1 MNHLAPLT
9 NTLHFDT
16 ELCTIINTRR
26 LVVHAHLA
34 RWQEQAESLCIND
47 TTAASDWV
55 IALEKAVCRVSAE
68 DFAVRSRGR
77 ERWLN
82 VFLLP
87 LAEALNVREVAE
99 STTLRQLYR
108 TGAFDHDNPT
118 EGIRQRPPDDV
129 LAAVRDLLVTVPF
142 HKRRIAALCEQGLCR
157 DKDAAIQVVDAWRR
171 CEQRAAGLARG
182 VVLTYLTYGDL
193 GLLTNSTYPFT
204 DELLY
209 LESQRSLIAEITDP
223 ALVAQVQVDLVAL
236 MRAWQ
241 ATFPKLWSIRL
252 LREPRDSE
260 YRRHLCRAV
269 GTRRQ
274 ANIAHVL
281 ETQFGYTPPEALDI
295 VSQTLIGGLR
305 ALAAF
310 RARRSGIERT
320 ADDFERHQ
328 LQRVL
333 RHQYAMLLDD
343 DLRYIETLLL
353 NLHAAVRVSGA
364 PLPLRA
370 LLVERPSSRRRVQV
384 SRRFRFGLA
393 AIIKRRQ
400 QRRTGRK
407 RTLQQRVNGQSPRRA
422 PPQPK
427 TAPQLIRTFA
437 ELSHPDERDA
447 EYRIRNFITYGAI
460 GLLPRGDWERCLDP
474 RLYSWLRL
482 IKYGRLDGRVP
493 WQQVMAQLDTYRQSL
508 GLATPVSSILARAV
522 FNAIQRPSFWH
533 GGQGEATIRLRQR
546 GTLTLGKAPRL
557 HETWVVGSVPL
568 TVPLADALGQPTGN
582 TSHLVVVIEAAGN
595 LPLAVWPCAEPAT
608 IRDVCL
614 ALYQAIWHPGATNWP
629 VKGIP
634 EQIVVSTDLMQGD
647 RMDLDRAIAYLLSEV
662 KTQAQSTLAT
672 GQLNS
677 VFKPIA
683 KSANQ
688 IMTQLSLNER
698 IVSRVMREVEAWITD
713 EFYADHSSAPVWPE
727 IAQHGVVMPGHDT
740 PAAGWLL
747 PVLGE
752 ATVSTDGITY
762 EGRSYRTPLDATLLV
777 GGVHIRH
784 FPTLIAGGEGR
795 WIVNGVFV
803 QARDNGAGP
812 VLRYANE
819 R

>member
-1 MNHLAPLT
+1 MNHATPPT
-9 NTLHFDT
+9 NTIHFDA
-16 ELCTIINTRR
+16 ELCAIINTRR
-26 LVVHAHLA
+26 PVVHAHLA
-34 RWQEQAESLCIND
+34 RWQEQAEPLRIND

-55 IALEKAVCRVSAE
+55 IALEKAVCRADAE

-77 ERWLN
+77 EHWLN
-82 VFLLP
+82 AFLLP
-87 LAEALNVREVAE
+87 LAEALNLRDVAE
-99 STTLRQLYR
+99 DTTLRQLYR
-108 TGAFDHDNPT
+108 TGAFDHTNPT
-118 EGIRQRPPDDV
+118 TGTWQRPPDDV

-157 DKDAAIQVVDAWRR
+157 DNDAATRIVDTWRR

-182 VVLTYLTYGDL
+182 VMLAYLAYGDL
-193 GLLTNSTYPFT
+193 GLLTNSTHPFT

-209 LESQRSLIAEITDP
+209 LESQRSVIAELTDP
-223 ALVAQVQVDLVAL
+223 ALVGQLQVDLVAL

-241 ATFPKLWSIRL
+241 ATLPDLWSIRL
-252 LREPRDSE
+252 LREPCDSE
-260 YRRHLCRAV
+260 YRRHISRTV

-274 ANIAHVL
+274 ANLAHVL
-281 ETQFGYTPPEALDI
+281 ESQFGYTPSEALDI
-295 VSQTLIGGLR
+295 ISQTLIGGLR

-328 LQRVL
+328 LQQVL
-333 RHQYAMLLDD
+333 RHQYATLLED

-353 NLHAAVRVSGA
+353 NLHSAVRVSGA

-370 LLVERPSSRRRVQV
+370 LLTERPSSRRRVQI

-393 AIIKRRQ
+393 AILKRRQ
-400 QRRTGRK
+400 QRRAGRK

-427 TAPQLIRTFA
+427 TAPQLIHTFA
-437 ELSHPDERDA
+437 ELSHLDERDA
-447 EYRIRNFITYGAI
+447 ENRIRNFITYGAI
-460 GLLPRGDWERCLDP
+460 GLLPRGDWERCIDP

-493 WQQVMAQLDTYRQSL
+493 WQQVMAQLDTYRRSL
-508 GLATPVSSILARAV
+508 GLATPVSSILGRAI
-522 FNAIQRPSFWH
+522 FNTIRRPSFWH

-557 HETWVVGSVPL
+557 HDTWVVGAVPL
-568 TVPLADALGQPTGN
+568 TVPLADALGHPIGS

-629 VKGIP
+629 VKAIP
-634 EQIVVSTDLMQGD
+634 EQVVVSADLMHGD
-647 RMDLDRAIAYLLSEV
+647 RTDLDRAAAYLLSEV
-662 KTQAQSTLAT
+662 QVQARSTLIAREIRH
-672 GQLNS
+672 
-677 VFKPIA
+677 VFKRIA
-683 KSANQ
+683 KGADQ
-688 IMTQLSLNER
+688 IIAHLSPNER

-713 EFYADHSSAPVWPE
+713 EFYADHNPAPVWPE
-727 IAQHGVVMPGHDT
+727 IAQHGFVMPGHDT

-752 ATVSTDGITY
+752 AIASTGGIEY
-762 EGRSYRTPLDATLLV
+762 EGRSYRKPLEATAEDTY
-777 GGVHIRH
+777 IRH
-784 FPTLIAGGEGR
+784 FPMLTVGSEGR

-803 QARDNGAGP
+803 QTRDNGAEP
-812 VLRYANE
+812 VLRYAKE